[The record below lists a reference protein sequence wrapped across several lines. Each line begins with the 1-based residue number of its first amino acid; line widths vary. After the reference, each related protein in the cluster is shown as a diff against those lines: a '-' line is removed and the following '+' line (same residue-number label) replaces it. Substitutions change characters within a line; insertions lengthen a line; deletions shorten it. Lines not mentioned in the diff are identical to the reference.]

1 MKYHTLFFKR
11 LGKMPQNLSSA
22 AVVIG
27 TLGVK
32 SSPSQRQCNKGLIAG
47 KSDFNAC

>member
-1 MKYHTLFFKR
+1 ML
-11 LGKMPQNLSSA
+11 SA

-32 SSPSQRQCNKGLIAG
+32 G
-47 KSDFNAC
+47 KKNHIICCDLVFSAVDKMELFV

>member
-1 MKYHTLFFKR
+1 ML
-11 LGKMPQNLSSA
+11 SA

-32 SSPSQRQCNKGLIAG
+32 G
-47 KSDFNAC
+47 KNHIICCDLVFSAVDKMELFV